1 MVAYTTQLSGLEAD
15 GCRLR
20 ARSLLSRVLHG
31 KRLVFRLE
39 WPAALHAK
47 LRASRWTPF
56 PKPAHFH
63 FLEGMAVP
71 TSSQQ
76 LLCSSAYHAA
86 ISRPSQRVCFECG
99 GPFKPGQLKSQGR
112 KATLAR
118 GRDSLPRTEAAA
130 RQDPR
135 VIDARVSIVS
145 RPGRSAAFSVVD
157 LQGPPTLE
165 PST

>member
-99 GPFKPGQLKSQGR
+99 GPVKPGQLKSQGR
-112 KATLAR
+112 KENLGSWSRFTAYDR
-118 GRDSLPRTEAAA
+118 SCSSPRPESNRCQSLNRVETRTQCRLLRSRSPR
-130 RQDPR
+130 
-135 VIDARVSIVS
+135 
-145 RPGRSAAFSVVD
+145 
-157 LQGPPTLE
+157 PTYA
-165 PST
+165 